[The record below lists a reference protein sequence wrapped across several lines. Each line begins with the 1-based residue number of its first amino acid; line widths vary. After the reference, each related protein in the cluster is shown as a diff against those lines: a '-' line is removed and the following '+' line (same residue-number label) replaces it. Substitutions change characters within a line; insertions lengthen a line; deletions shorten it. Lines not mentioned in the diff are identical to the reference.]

1 MTDIAVPTDEVGLEE
16 LLSEPTPALI
26 DAMGRLVGDIMVLG
40 AAGKMGPSLCRMALR
55 ASRLAGSARR
65 VIAVARFADP
75 ATRQVL
81 EDVGVRTVVADLVDP
96 AALATLPDAPN
107 VVFMAG
113 RKFGTDDDIAATWAT
128 NAYLPGLVAER
139 FAKARIVAFSTGNVY
154 PLTPLRDGGS
164 RETDA
169 AGPIGTYAQSALARE
184 GVLEFQSR
192 RLGTPMTILR
202 LNYAIEPRYGVLRDI
217 ADKVWRGERVDLGM
231 GYVNVIWQ
239 RDANAVAL
247 RAFDR
252 CTSPPAVLNVT
263 GRPAI
268 AVRELARRFGV
279 RFKRDVHLHGLE
291 APTALLSDSARCEL
305 LFGPPPVAVD
315 EMIELVAGW
324 VEQGGRSL
332 DRPTHFQQRDGHF

>member
-1 MTDIAVPTDEVGLEE
+1 MPADEIALEE
-16 LLSEPTPALI
+16 LLAEPTPALI
-26 DAMGRLVGDIMVLG
+26 DAMARLAGDIMVLG

-65 VIAVARFADP
+65 VIAVARFTDP
-75 ATRQVL
+75 AVRQAL
-81 EDVGVRTVVADLVDP
+81 EDGGVRTVVTDLIDP
-96 AALATLPDAPN
+96 AALAALPDAPN
-107 VVFMAG
+107 IIYMAG
-113 RKFGTDDDIAATWAT
+113 RKFGTADDNAATWAT
-128 NAYLPGLVAER
+128 NVYLPGLVAER

-169 AGPIGTYAQSALARE
+169 VGPVGTYAQSALARE
-184 GVLEFQSR
+184 AVLEFQSR
-192 RLGTPMTILR
+192 RHGTPMVIVR

-252 CTSPPAVLNVT
+252 CTSPPTVLNLT

-291 APTALLSDSARCEL
+291 SPTTLLSDPARCEL
-305 LFGPPPVAVD
+305 LFGPPPVSVD

-332 DRPTHFQQRDGHF
+332 ERPTHFQQRDGRF